1 MTTAKTKISLSS
13 GERKRQLE
21 ESVTRAMDVYKSDF
35 EAVRDRTARLRA
47 AREAS
52 EASLAAQKASAPLK
66 APASTKR
73 KVASK
78 RS

>member
-1 MTTAKTKISLSS
+1 MTTTKSKISLSS

-35 EAVRDRTARLRA
+35 EAVRDRTAKLRA

-52 EASLAAQKASAPLK
+52 EASEAAQQASIAPLK
-66 APASTKR
+66 AAAPRKR
-73 KVASK
+73 KPAAK
-78 RS
+78 